1 MYLMVERLQ
10 KILSQ
15 WGIASRRQAEAMI
28 SEGRVYVNGQVA
40 HLGQQA
46 DPAVDQITVDGLA
59 IAPGT
64 RPDPHYFLLH
74 KPFGVVS
81 TCSDPWGRSTVLD
94 LLGADLQ
101 GLGLH
106 PVGRL
111 DAESTG
117 ALLLTNDGLLTFHL
131 THPRHHIPKTYEVW
145 VKGDPQPSVLQQWRQ
160 GVRLDGQR
168 TLPAE
173 VTVLATTA
181 DQTCLQ
187 IVLYEG
193 RNRQIRRVAELLG
206 HPVLALHRRAIGP
219 VEMQQLPSGH
229 YRPLTQDE
237 IEQLKT
243 LTNLTLQ
250 APPVSSK
257 QPSRKQASVR

>member
-1 MYLMVERLQ
+1 MHVMVERLQ

-28 SEGRVYVNGQVA
+28 SAGRVYVNGQVA

-46 DPAVDQITVDGLA
+46 DPTADQITVDGIA
-59 IAPGT
+59 IAPGN
-64 RPDPHYFLLH
+64 RPDTCYILLH
-74 KPFGVVS
+74 KPLGVVS

-94 LLGADLQ
+94 LLEADLQ

-111 DAESTG
+111 DVDSTG

-145 VKGDPQPSVLQQWRQ
+145 VTGDPRPEVLQQWRQ

-173 VTVLATTA
+173 LTVLARKA

-193 RNRQIRRVAELLG
+193 RNRQIRRVAEHLG
-206 HPVLALHRRAIGP
+206 HPVMALHRRAIGAL
-219 VEMQQLPSGH
+219 EMQQLPSGH
-229 YRPLTQDE
+229 YRPLTRNE

-243 LTNLTLQ
+243 LSNLTLNE
-250 APPVSSK
+250 PPVDSK
-257 QPSRKQASVR
+257 QVSMR